1 MMINH
6 NYSREMEGKI
16 CLALSAI
23 FGDRYVTNNGR
34 VDIIDNGN
42 DRAA

>member
-1 MMINH
+1 
-6 NYSREMEGKI
+6 MEGKI

-34 VDIIDNGN
+34 VNIIDNGN
-42 DRAA
+42 EDNTRPRGDK